1 MVALNR
7 SPEFNSS
14 KQKPSAAEL
23 FGTWGHH
30 WANSEELNYAI
41 HYNKFQASEL
51 SGTET
56 ADFFSYCLC
65 ISMLQTQE
73 PLAYDHFGPSDHD
86 LNKIGKRPLG
96 NAIASEASGSE
107 GEDFFNNFSMIQT

>member
-1 MVALNR
+1 
-7 SPEFNSS
+7 
-14 KQKPSAAEL
+14 
-23 FGTWGHH
+23 
-30 WANSEELNYAI
+30 
-41 HYNKFQASEL
+41 
-51 SGTET
+51 
-56 ADFFSYCLC
+56 
-65 ISMLQTQE
+65 MLQTQE